1 MRRKIMTDRDVMK
14 IVIHLLSA
22 ATNQFS
28 LAPKDKA
35 ICKEC
40 AEKLNQHFFGKKA
53 ASYSADAKKK
63 IINLSVATTQK
74 FSMSDSLKQ
83 NLWLDANE
91 ARKEAGLDED
101 EFLME
106 MINDI
111 FFG

>member
-1 MRRKIMTDRDVMK
+1 
-14 IVIHLLSA
+14 
-22 ATNQFS
+22 
-28 LAPKDKA
+28 
-35 ICKEC
+35 
-40 AEKLNQHFFGKKA
+40 
-53 ASYSADAKKK
+53 
-63 IINLSVATTQK
+63 
-74 FSMSDSLKQ
+74 MSDSLKQ

>member
-1 MRRKIMTDRDVMK
+1 MTDRDVMK

-40 AEKLNQHFFGKKA
+40 AEK
-53 ASYSADAKKK
+53 K
-63 IINLSVATTQK
+63 IISLSVATTQK

>member
-1 MRRKIMTDRDVMK
+1 MTDRDVMK

-40 AEKLNQHFFGKKA
+40 AEKLNQHFFGKKT

-63 IINLSVATTQK
+63 LINLSVAATQA

-83 NLWLDANE
+83 NLLLGANE

-101 EFLME
+101 EILME
-106 MINDI
+106 RINAV
-111 FFG
+111 FNL

>member
-1 MRRKIMTDRDVMK
+1 MTDRDVMK

-28 LAPKDKA
+28 LA

-63 IINLSVATTQK
+63 IISLSVATTQK

>member
-1 MRRKIMTDRDVMK
+1 MTDRDVMK
-14 IVIHLLSA
+14 IVIQLLSA

-40 AEKLNQHFFGKKA
+40 AEKLNQHFFGKKT

-63 IINLSVATTQK
+63 IINLSVAAIQAS
-74 FSMSDSLKQ
+74 SMSDSLKQ
-83 NLWLDANE
+83 KLLLDVNE
-91 ARKEAGLDED
+91 ARQEAGLDED
-101 EFLME
+101 EILTE
-106 MINDI
+106 IINDI

>member
-1 MRRKIMTDRDVMK
+1 MTDRDVMK

-28 LAPKDKA
+28 LAPKD

-63 IINLSVATTQK
+63 IISLSVATTQK